1 MKKRKILKIILIL
14 LIVITLA
21 LLIFIGYQKYFQPSK
36 PNVISTNNTDST
48 KIEKKGLFET
58 QSITYNHCKKEND
71 DNCRYADNTLRHLEL
86 TTKYNTLNETIS
98 KINNLIDEKINEI
111 KQSNLDSNEC
121 SSTRDTYNYR
131 NIYMM
136 SEPLYESKKI
146 IGISYEMY
154 GVDICTNQIIE
165 DTFDSYI
172 YDIKSDKI
180 LTQNEILDLYN
191 IKTTDINK
199 TISDNLEDWNKELNT
214 SYTLNDVDNDYKLY
228 LSSEGNLSIYY
239 KIKSINK
246 VYSTTIKK
254 ETV

>member
-21 LLIFIGYQKYFQPSK
+21 LLIFIGYQKYFQSSK

-48 KIEKKGLFET
+48 KVEKKGLFET

-71 DNCRYADNTLRHLEL
+71 NNCRYVDNTLRHLEL
-86 TTKYNTLNETIS
+86 TTKYDKLNENIS
-98 KINNLIDEKINEI
+98 KINNLVDEKINEI
-111 KQSNLDSNEC
+111 KQSNLNSNEC
-121 SSTRDTYNYR
+121 SNARDIYNYR

-136 SEPLYESKKI
+136 SEPLYESNEI
-146 IGISYEMY
+146 IGVAYEMY
-154 GVDICTNQIIE
+154 GVDICTNQTIE